1 VDCERPEQDERKEVT
16 VREAVIVEAVR
27 TPIGRRKGAL
37 ADVHPVDLS
46 AHVLNSVLERTGL
59 SPEDIDDVV
68 WGCVTQLGDQS
79 GNVGRFAVLA
89 AGWPDSIP
97 GVTINRACGSS
108 HQAIEFATMGVMSG
122 RYDLVIAGGVESMS
136 RVPLGATRAVGEP
149 YGPLMNSRYDHA
161 GFEQGP
167 AAELMAARWNLTRD
181 GLDDFAYQSH
191 QKAAEATDSGAFGRQ
206 LVPVPGVPDLHSDEG
221 IRRGTSHEK
230 LASLNPVFR
239 EDGVVT
245 AGNSSQISDGASAV
259 CVTTPERATQLGL
272 SPFAR
277 MHTGVVAGDDPVL
290 VLSAPI
296 PATAKLLKKS
306 GIGLDEIGVYEV
318 NEAFA
323 TVPLAWLQETGADPA
338 KLNPLGGAVAVGH
351 PLGASGSI
359 LMTRMLHHMRDNH
372 IRYGLQAICEAGG
385 TANATLVELL
395 T

>member
-1 VDCERPEQDERKEVT
+1 

-27 TPIGRRKGAL
+27 TPVGRRKGAL

-46 AHVLNSVLERTGL
+46 AHVLNSLLERTGL
-59 SPEDIDDVV
+59 SPEDVDDVI

-89 AGWPDSIP
+89 AGWPESIP
-97 GVTINRACGSS
+97 GVTVNRACGSS
-108 HQAIEFATMGVMSG
+108 QQAIEFATMGVMSG
-122 RYDLVIAGGVESMS
+122 RYDLVVAGGVETMT

-149 YGPLMNSRYDHA
+149 YGPLMSGRYDDA

-167 AAELMAARWNLTRD
+167 GAEQMAARWSLTRD
-181 GLDDFAYQSH
+181 RLDEFSYESH
-191 QKAAEATDSGAFGRQ
+191 VKAAAATDSGAFDRQ
-206 LVPVPGVPDLHSDEG
+206 LVPVPAVPGLRTDEG
-221 IRRGTSHEK
+221 IRRDTSLER
-230 LASLNPVFR
+230 LGSLRPVFR
-239 EDGVVT
+239 EDGVIT

-259 CVTTPERATQLGL
+259 IVTTPERAAEVGL
-272 SPFAR
+272 TPFAR
-277 MHTGVVAGDDPVL
+277 MHTGVAVGDDPVL

-296 PATAKLLKKS
+296 PATAKLLKRS
-306 GIGLDEIGVYEV
+306 GVGLDEIGVYEV
-318 NEAFA
+318 NEAFSP
-323 TVPLAWLQETGADPA
+323 VPLAWLAETGADPA
-338 KLNPLGGAVAVGH
+338 KLNPLGGAIAVGH

-359 LMTRMLHHMRDNH
+359 LMTRMLHHMRDNR